1 MFFYGL
7 QNPRATYAYQMWD
20 GCACIDPQILQAGK
34 SGHYGLMGMRERAAR
49 IGAKITVVSSTAGTI
64 VTLFV
69 PGEAIFIA

>member
-34 SGHYGLMGMRERAAR
+34 SDH
-49 IGAKITVVSSTAGTI
+49 
-64 VTLFV
+64 
-69 PGEAIFIA
+69 